1 MFKWDRRFMDMAT
14 LVSMWSKDPSTK
26 CGAVIID
33 PMNRVVS
40 VGYNGFPRGCD
51 DSVEKYKDRDTKLL
65 RILHAERN
73 AILFARRDL
82 TGCTIYVHPLPPCAH
97 CTGMI
102 IQTGITRVVTREPTE
117 EQYIRWADHLAETF
131 LMLKEAGVEITFVDC
146 PKPNPINRETQT
158 SEGKIANWILNNGF

>member
-26 CGAVIID
+26 CGAVIVD

-51 DSVEKYKDRDTKLL
+51 DSIEKYKDRDTKLL
-65 RILHAERN
+65 RILHAEHN

-131 LMLKEAGVEITFVDC
+131 LMLKEVGVEVTFIDEVH
-146 PKPNPINRETQT
+146 NHEQ
-158 SEGKIANWILNNGF
+158 

>member
-14 LVSMWSKDPSTK
+14 MVSMWSKDPSTK

-73 AILFARRDL
+73 AILFAQRDL

-102 IQTGITRVVTREPTE
+102 IQTGITRIVTREPTM
-117 EQYIRWADHLAETF
+117 EQYENWGDHLEESRR
-131 LMLKEAGVEITFVDC
+131 MLKEAGVEITFVDVTFVDY

-158 SEGKIANWILNNGF
+158 SEGK

>member
-1 MFKWDRRFMDMAT
+1 MFKWDKRFMDMAT

-33 PMNRVVS
+33 PMNRIVS

-51 DSVEKYKDRDTKLL
+51 DSEEKYKDRDTKLL

-73 AILFARRDL
+73 AILFTQRDL

-97 CTGMI
+97 CTGII
-102 IQTGITRVVTREPTE
+102 IQVGITRVVTREPTV
-117 EQYIRWADHLAETF
+117 EQYENWGDHLEESRR
-131 LMLKEAGVEITFVDC
+131 MLEEAGVEIAFVNEEQ
-146 PKPNPINRETQT
+146 KHEQ
-158 SEGKIANWILNNGF
+158 